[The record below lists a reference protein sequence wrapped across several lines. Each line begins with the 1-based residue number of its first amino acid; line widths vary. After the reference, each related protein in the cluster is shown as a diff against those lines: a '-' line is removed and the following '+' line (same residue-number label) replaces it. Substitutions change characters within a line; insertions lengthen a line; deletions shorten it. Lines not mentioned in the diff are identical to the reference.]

1 MIDTLHWGIIGCGNI
16 AASFAKGLRDVDGAR
31 LIAAASRSAQKAAR
45 FSQENGAL
53 RSYGSYEDL
62 LDDREIDVV
71 YIATPHHLHM
81 ENSLMAIEAG
91 KHVLCE
97 KPISINSKQATRM
110 ADAARQA
117 GVFLMEGMWTRFIPA
132 VEQLQ
137 DWLSDGIP
145 GGIHLFTADFG
156 VQFNVDDGHRIFN
169 SELGGGALLD
179 LGVYP
184 VSLAS
189 LIFKRQPDTIQ
200 TQVRMHATGVD
211 ELNTMLFDYK
221 SGPLAV
227 ITSGSISRTPT
238 EAFIAG
244 KKLSI
249 KIHSPLYCPSALT
262 LFKPDGTSDSY
273 EFPLEGNGFNYEA
286 AHVCRCLRKGMLQS
300 DVMPVSESISIME
313 TLDSIRAQW
322 GLRYPMD

>member
-16 AASFAKGLRDVDGAR
+16 ASSFAKGLRHVNGAE
-31 LIAAASRSAQKAAR
+31 LTAAASRSADKAAR
-45 FSQENGAL
+45 FAKEHGAL
-53 RSYGSYEDL
+53 RSYGSYEDI
-62 LDDREIDVV
+62 LDDREINVV

-97 KPISINSKQATRM
+97 KPIAINSKQAKRM

-117 GVFLMEGMWTRFIPA
+117 RVFLMEGMWTRFIPA

-137 DWLSDGIP
+137 DWLNDGIP

-156 VQFNVDDGHRIFN
+156 VRFNVDDGHRIFN

-200 TQVRMHATGVD
+200 THVRMHATGVD
-211 ELNTMLFDYK
+211 ELSTMLFDYK

-227 ITSGSISRTPT
+227 ITSGSISRTPI

-262 LFKPDGTSDSY
+262 LTKPDGTSDSY
-273 EFPLEGNGFNYEA
+273 EFPLEGNGYNYEA
-286 AHVCRCLRKGMLQS
+286 AHVCRCLRKGMLDS
-300 DVMPVSESISIME
+300 DVMPLSESISIME